1 MTRCVAAPFSSAKG
15 NPDVHI
21 SVGRVQWSG
30 PPGPGAAVFGL
41 PWVLHLCTVSSS
53 TATASLLRAHW
64 GSWVHQLVLSYYPG
78 TRRFGIQ
85 PVHVCGEEIA
95 LKWSPSSPGG
105 TCFYDDHVSVLMVM
119 RYLNWKA
126 QMQHFDF
133 NNKMVFRCLYQQD
146 VIHPSGRE
154 IFGWLL
160 QSLAPRWVLQV
171 DVWPIWIPL

>member
-1 MTRCVAAPFSSAKG
+1 MT
-15 NPDVHI
+15 
-21 SVGRVQWSG
+21 WTSG
-30 PPGPGAAVFGL
+30 PWSSCLWFAVGFTSVHGQLLHSHSITSVCTLVHLGSSIGAFMF
-41 PWVLHLCTVSSS
+41 
-53 TATASLLRAHW
+53 
-64 GSWVHQLVLSYYPG
+64 PG

-85 PVHVCGEEIA
+85 PVHECGEEIA

-126 QMQHFDF
+126 QMQRFDF

-171 DVWPIWIPL
+171 DVWPIWVPLWV